1 MIVSFRAE
9 EGIVEEVLFVGVFFC
24 FVFHFS
30 FKFSDLYLKDFST
43 LPSVSGALICK
54 DYFDIYAIR
63 CQAL

>member
-9 EGIVEEVLFVGVFFC
+9 EGIGFEVVLFGVFWG

-54 DYFDIYAIR
+54 DYFDIYAVR